1 MGGLLSGCQDGP
13 PLSLWCRHAQSFPP
27 PSPAQ
32 PSPVQHSPVQHGT
45 ARPAQLPLSANTCV
59 TFLKLSCASNPPPAS
74 SSPSVCPRQ
83 SPSELEPACVSPPP
97 TPPPSLLCVSVQ
109 EREAEETKKSNCL
122 LAPNS
127 PRRSLQPGC
136 LHPHPGGGRWGERG
150 GGGGEDAGKAENWE
164 VRVEG
169 GHWR

>member
-27 PSPAQ
+27 PSPTQ
-32 PSPVQHSPVQHGT
+32 PSPAQPGQLSFLSVLI
-45 ARPAQLPLSANTCV
+45 PALPFLNCLVPQIHHLPLPVRPSVRAN
-59 TFLKLSCASNPPPAS
+59 LLLNLNLPASHPPP
-74 SSPSVCPRQ
+74 PPHPRVC
-83 SPSELEPACVSPPP
+83 
-97 TPPPSLLCVSVQ
+97 CVSVQ

-136 LHPHPGGGRWGERG
+136 LHPHPGGGRRGERGG

-169 GHWR
+169 GHWG